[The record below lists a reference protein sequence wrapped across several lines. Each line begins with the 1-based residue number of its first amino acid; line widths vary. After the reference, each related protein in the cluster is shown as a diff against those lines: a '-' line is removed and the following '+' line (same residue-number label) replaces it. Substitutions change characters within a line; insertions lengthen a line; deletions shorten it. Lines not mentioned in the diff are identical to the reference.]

1 MDLNDF
7 KTSSGSILRSTGD
20 VFVGDEVIIKKMLC
34 AALAGGHVLFE
45 DNPGLGKTLLAK
57 VFARV
62 SGCVWGRVQFTPDM
76 MPADILGTRVW
87 KNDNGSSRFELEKGP
102 VFTNILLADEIN
114 RAPPKTQSALLEAME
129 EKQVTIEGT
138 THRLGKP
145 FFVIATENPI
155 ELEGTFPL
163 PEAQLDRFMLK
174 MSTGYVKT
182 VEMESEIL
190 RRRIEWKTDDPID
203 MIRPAVTQDRFI
215 AMQELVESKI
225 YVDRQIMDYVS
236 NIIRATREH
245 PAVEVGSS
253 PRGGLSLLKLSRA
266 YAAMSGRDFVT
277 PDDVKMFTVD
287 AICHRL
293 LLKIE
298 YEIEGAATPQTIVD
312 EIVSGIEPPKDFMKR

>member
-1 MDLNDF
+1 MDFNDV
-7 KTSSGSILRSTGD
+7 KTYSERILRSTGN
-20 VFVGDEVIIKKMLC
+20 VFVGDEIRLKKTLC

-57 VFARV
+57 VFAKV

-87 KNDNGSSRFELEKGP
+87 ISDNGSSRFELEKGP

-138 THRLGKP
+138 THMLGKP

-174 MSTGYVKT
+174 LSTGYVSS
-182 VEMESEIL
+182 VELESEIL
-190 RRRIEWKTDDPID
+190 SRRIQWKTDDPIN
-203 MIRPAVTQDRFI
+203 MVKPAVSQEQFV
-215 AMQELVESKI
+215 AMQTLVESQV

-236 NIIRATREH
+236 KIVRATREH
-245 PAVEVGSS
+245 PAIEVGSS

-266 YAAMSGRDFVT
+266 HAAMSGRDFVT
-277 PDDVKMFTVD
+277 PDDVKIFAVD
-287 AICHRL
+287 ALMPPAHTQDRIRDRRYRHAEKHR
-293 LLKIE
+293 
-298 YEIEGAATPQTIVD
+298 YRYRG
-312 EIVSGIEPPKDFMKR
+312 RH